1 MISKTESGINT
12 YAGHFDQL
20 IAVCKNFG
28 PSYDPVPENLK
39 IGSLMYQLEIVKK
52 SITAVDVA
60 IPAYLVADGERMKKF
75 ALLPPL
81 ATRVQAAAIVLGLPD
96 AVIVHIK
103 EVVRKIRGQ
112 RAHKLEP
119 SPDPNSEPA
128 RHISVSQVSF
138 NEQIEH
144 LNRLIALVESQ
155 PAYTPAESDLSVD
168 ALKTLLD
175 EMRTTNSAV
184 MAAEAPLTN
193 LRQERDKLLYAPKTG
208 MMDTAL
214 TVKKYVKAVF
224 GASSPQYRTVNQ
236 IQFKN
241 KKI

>member
-12 YAGHFDQL
+12 YVGHFDQL

-28 PSYDPVPENLK
+28 PSYDPVPVNLQ
-39 IGSLMYQLEIVKK
+39 IGSLMYQVDTIKK
-52 SITAVDVA
+52 SVTAVDVA
-60 IPAYLVADGERMKKF
+60 IPAYLVANGARIKKF

-81 ATRVQAAAIVLGLPD
+81 ATRVQAVAIVLGLPD
-96 AVIVHIK
+96 TVIVHIK

-112 RAHKLEP
+112 RAHKIEP
-119 SPDPNSEPA
+119 APEPNSEPA

-144 LNRLIALVESQ
+144 LNQLIALVESQ
-155 PAYTPAESDLSVD
+155 PAYTPAEPDLSVD

-184 MAAEAPLTN
+184 MAAEAPLAS
-193 LRQERDKLLYAPKTG
+193 LRQERNRLLYAPKTG

-214 TVKKYVKAVF
+214 MVKEYVKAVF
-224 GASSPQYRTVNQ
+224 GTSSPQYRKVNQ